1 MIDKKEKKNG
11 TSMLIIMAVG
21 YFAVIIGLL
30 IFSTIRSHGIMD
42 ELLKNE
48 MVEVARSAAIS
59 INGDDLASIDEG
71 DEDTP
76 EYKRLYDKLTV
87 FLENTEAK
95 YVYAL
100 RNTSPGKYSFIL
112 DTDPEDP
119 GLFGEE
125 VEETEAT
132 KEALLGLPAVDDKPF
147 QDRWGTFYS
156 AYCPVYDS
164 DGKIA
169 GLICADFPADWF
181 EAEVSTHLW
190 MIIILAATA
199 MIFTVFIVFIIRYGA
214 KVERVNHG
222 KKKQEF
228 SAAVTEVREANRR
241 RSDFLKMMSHEIR
254 TPVNLVMGM
263 DEMILRESVEPEIRQ
278 DAVNIRR
285 AALQLLVMVE
295 EAIDIS
301 RVEDEGSDPTPV
313 RYDPLLLISDLSDI
327 VCERLNHSEVKFFTE
342 IDDNIP
348 SILMGDSIKIRQVLQ
363 NLLNNAVRYTSFGEI
378 HFTITREHVRDD
390 DIWIKFSITDTGVG
404 VPENAV
410 ERMLNTFSDDAVEDE
425 LTEGLIELG
434 LSLVNRLLR
443 SMNSRLEYQKNKV
456 GSTFYFI
463 LKQTVVDRKPIG
475 SYARAKETMASQE
488 QSIEYREYTAPE
500 ARILVVDDEDM
511 NLMVV
516 SSLLRSSKIQ
526 IDSTVSGEDALEY
539 MAENQ
544 YDVLIFD
551 HLMQEIDG
559 VELLRLVRENRDN
572 PNSTSPC
579 IVMTANTSE
588 GAKEGY
594 LKVGFDAY
602 ISKPLSKEYLES
614 LLLRYLPRNKVK
626 FTDG

>member
-1 MIDKKEKKNG
+1 MMMEEKKNG
-11 TSMLIIMAVG
+11 TGILITTAVV
-21 YFAVIIGLL
+21 YFAVIVGLL
-30 IFSTIRSHGIMD
+30 IFSTFRSHSIMD

-48 MVEVARSAAIS
+48 MIEVARSAAIS
-59 INGDDLASIDEG
+59 VNGDDLAGIDEG

-95 YVYAL
+95 YVYAI
-100 RNTSPGKYSFIL
+100 RSMSPGKYSFIL

-119 GLFGEE
+119 GMFGEE

-156 AYCPVYDS
+156 AYCPVYS
-164 DGKIA
+164 SNGKVA
-169 GLICADFPADWF
+169 GIICADFPAEWY
-181 EAEVSTHLW
+181 EKEVSTHLW
-190 MIIILAATA
+190 MIIMLGVSA
-199 MIFTVFIVFIIRYGA
+199 MVFTVFILLLIRYGA
-214 KVERVNHG
+214 RREKTIHE

-228 SAAVTEVREANRR
+228 SVARTEVQEATLRR
-241 RSDFLKMMSHEIR
+241 TDFLKMMSHEIR
-254 TPVNLVMGM
+254 TPINMVMGM
-263 DEMILRESVEPEIRQ
+263 DEMILRESVDPDIREN
-278 DAVNIRR
+278 AMKVRR
-285 AALQLLVMVE
+285 AVIQLLLMVE

-301 RVEDEGSDPTPV
+301 KVEDEQSEPTSV

-327 VCERLNHSEVKFFTE
+327 IHERLDHSDVKFYTE

-348 SILMGDSIKIRQVLQ
+348 SILMGDSMRIRQALQ
-363 NLLNNAVRYTSFGEI
+363 NLLNNSVRYTNIGEI
-378 HFTITREHVRDD
+378 HFTITREHIRDD
-390 DIWIKFSITDTGVG
+390 DIWIKFSVTDTGVG
-404 VPENAV
+404 VPDEAV
-410 ERMLNTFSDDAVEDE
+410 DRMLNTFSDEYADDE
-425 LTEGLIELG
+425 LTNGVVELG

-443 SMNSRLEYQKNKV
+443 SMNSRLEYQRNKV
-456 GSTFYFI
+456 GSTFFFI
-463 LKQTVVDRKPIG
+463 LKQTVIDKKPIG
-475 SYARAKETMASQE
+475 SYSKAKETMASQE
-488 QSIEYREYTAPE
+488 QSVEHREYTAPD
-500 ARILVVDDEDM
+500 ARILVVDDEEM

-516 SSLLRSSKIQ
+516 NSLLRSTKIQ
-526 IDSTVSGEDALEY
+526 IDATVSGEEALEY
-539 MAENQ
+539 MAEND

-551 HLMQEIDG
+551 HLMEEIDG
-559 VELLRLVRENRDN
+559 IELLRLVRENRGN
-572 PNSTSPC
+572 QNSTVPC

-626 FTDG
+626 FENV